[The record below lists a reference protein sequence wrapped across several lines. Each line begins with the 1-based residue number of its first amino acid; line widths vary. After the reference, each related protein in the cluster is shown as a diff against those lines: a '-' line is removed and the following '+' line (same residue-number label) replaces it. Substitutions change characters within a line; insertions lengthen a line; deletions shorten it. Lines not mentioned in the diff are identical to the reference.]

1 MKSSQKKH
9 ASAKPVLDAW
19 REEARSTKWTSFH
32 DIKERHRSADH
43 IADKR
48 VIFNIKGNDYRLV
61 VQVRYRNGIVVIEW
75 VGTHAEYDKQN
86 FRR

>member
-1 MKSSQKKH
+1 M
-9 ASAKPVLDAW
+9 DAW
-19 REEARSTKWTSFH
+19 REEARSAKWTSFH
-32 DIKERHRSADH
+32 DIKERYRSANH

-61 VQVRYRNGIVVIEW
+61 VQVSYRNGIVVIEW